1 MFMTE
6 IVRVWDAPTR
16 LFHWSLAACFVGLV
30 VSGQMGGAA
39 MVWHFRLGYG
49 VLTLLLFRL
58 VWGFQGGYWSRFRSF
73 IYWPKQIVRYMRGDT
88 EPQQNVGH
96 NPLGALSV
104 FAMLAFLALQVA
116 AGLMSDDEISAAGP
130 LTRFISAEWVSN
142 ATYYHKEIGKLMLIL
157 LVALHLG
164 AIGFYFFRHHENL
177 VRPMLTGNKTLPFPV
192 QSSSDTPTDRLKAT
206 AILFLCG
213 AVVSA
218 AVTWLG

>member
-1 MFMTE
+1 MAD

-30 VSGQMGGAA
+30 VSGPMGGAA
-39 MVWHFRLGYG
+39 MAWHFRFGYG

-58 VWGFQGGYWSRFRSF
+58 VWGFQGGYWSRFSSF
-73 IYWPKQIVRYMRGDT
+73 CYWPGQILLCVRGSG
-88 EPQQNVGH
+88 EPQQHVGH

-104 FAMLAFLALQVA
+104 LAMLAFLTLQVA
-116 AGLMSDDEISAAGP
+116 SGLMSDDEISAAGP
-130 LTRFISAEWVSN
+130 MTRFVSAIWVSN

-177 VRPMLTGNKTLPFPV
+177 VRPMLTGNKTLNFTV
-192 QSSSDTPTDRLKAT
+192 RSSSDTATDRLKA
-206 AILFLCG
+206 AVILLVCGG
-213 AVVSA
+213 AVA
-218 AVTWLG
+218 ATVTWLG